1 MANKRNDW
9 GDNSG
14 NYFDEMQSHPNTL
27 SEQLFL
33 EAVHGRFGR
42 VISFTMIAF
51 IAVATILFVTIF
63 SIVEAMVPSLAEERK
78 RSERMRDDE
87 V

>member
-42 VISFTMIAF
+42 VISFTMIASHSGGHHL
-51 IAVATILFVTIF
+51 VAMSDCLLDMAI
-63 SIVEAMVPSLAEERK
+63 PSGLVG
-78 RSERMRDDE
+78 M
-87 V
+87 

>member
-1 MANKRNDW
+1 MATERNDW

-14 NYFDEMQSHPNTL
+14 NYFGEMQSHPNTL

-33 EAVHGRFGR
+33 EAVHGRLGR
-42 VISFTMIAF
+42 VISFTMIAL
-51 IAVATILFVTIF
+51 IAVTTILFVTIF

-78 RSERMRDDE
+78 RSERKRDGE

>member
-9 GDNSG
+9 GDNLG
-14 NYFDEMQSHPNTL
+14 NYLDDMQSHPNTL

-51 IAVATILFVTIF
+51 IAVATILVVTIF
-63 SIVEAMVPSLAEERK
+63 SIVDAIVPNLAEESTE
-78 RSERMRDDE
+78 SEPKRDDE